1 MTVARQPPKSHSPW
15 MRSRVT
21 PGVSRTS
28 AFRLPISRLK
38 SVDLPTLGRPTMA
51 TTGIRTARSRAPR
64 GPPAGPQRV
73 EQAAGRR
80 LRRLHRHA
88 QMTRQIG
95 GCAVVE
101 EHAPRL
107 LEGAR
112 GHEDRVAQPPAG
124 PGAGAGFRGGGG
136 GPAGAGP

>member
-1 MTVARQPPKSHSPW
+1 MTVARQPANSQSPW

-21 PGVSRTS
+21 PGVARTS

-51 TTGIRTARSRAPR
+51 TTGIRTARSRAPC
-64 GPPAGPQRV
+64 GPLACPQRV

-88 QMTRQIG
+88 QMSREIG
-95 GCAVVE
+95 RCPVVE

-107 LEGAR
+107 PEGVR
-112 GHEDRVAQPPAG
+112 GYEDRAAQPPADQG
-124 PGAGAGFRGGGG
+124 PGDVFRSV
-136 GPAGAGP
+136 